1 MKRFWYFLQKENL
14 HYVLMWVVIL
24 VSLSAMVIALVEPE
38 ITLADSV
45 WWSIVTLTT
54 VGYGDF
60 SPVTPGGRLVAVVIM
75 FFGIGLLGMLSA
87 TLASILISK
96 RLRENKGMTS
106 YSFQG
111 HIIICEWNHRAR
123 AIVKELRADSQTKD
137 TPVVLIADI
146 DEKPLADSDFY
157 FIKGSVSEETL
168 GKAGA
173 DQAATVVI
181 LGDDHLEETARDAKV
196 VLSTLTVECICPDA
210 YTVVELVDEKNS
222 RHCQRAQADEII
234 VGSELS
240 SHLVASAAINH
251 GISHIVSEILSTQYG
266 NDLYSMP
273 VPAELG
279 AQSFLDVL
287 TTMKTKYNCTVLGVQ
302 KGRSGK
308 VLSNPPA
315 EYAVDP
321 ADHLIVV
328 GARQP
333 GA

>member
-1 MKRFWYFLQKENL
+1 MKRFWHFLQKENL

-24 VSLSAMVIALVEPE
+24 VSVSAMVIALVEPE

-60 SPVTPGGRLVAVVIM
+60 SPVTPGGRLVAVIIM

-87 TLASILISK
+87 TLATILISK

-123 AIVKELRADSQTKD
+123 AIIKELRADSQTKD

-146 DEKPLADSDFY
+146 DENPLADPDFH
-157 FIKGSVSEETL
+157 FIKGSVNEENL

-302 KGRSGK
+302 KGRVGK

-315 EYAVDP
+315 EYTVDP
-321 ADHLIVV
+321 GDHLIVV

-333 GA
+333 RA